1 MLCFALFI
9 RLSFFLL
16 SLLLEEISSFW
27 REVKATA
34 LGAMLLGLLVAIA
47 FLFLSLS
54 VEGIIIIISVVSLWY
69 SRSLAAR

>member
-27 REVKATA
+27 REVKGTI
-34 LGAMLLGLLVAIA
+34 LGAMLLGLLVAVLLIS
-47 FLFLSLS
+47 LSLS

-69 SRSLAAR
+69 GRSLTAR

>member
-27 REVKATA
+27 RKRKGTI
-34 LGAMLLGLLVAIA
+34 LGAMFLGLLVAM
-47 FLFLSLS
+47 LSLSLSLS
-54 VEGIIIIISVVSLWY
+54 VGKIIIIISVVSLWY
-69 SRSLAAR
+69 GRSLTAR